1 MTDFAH
7 HIRAFLCEYLPRDR
21 GASRHTIDSYATSFQ
36 LLACFV
42 SERLAIRP
50 CHIQIEHLGTA
61 LILDFLDSLE
71 DKRGNAVGT
80 RNVRLAAFKSFFRYL
95 EHRVPAC
102 LDLARQVHAIPA
114 KRGDEP
120 LVDYLGRDEI
130 QALLNAPDAH
140 TASGVRDRAML
151 HLAYA
156 AGLRVS
162 ELIGLRTGDLRQ
174 PDLGTARVTGKGR
187 RERELPLW
195 KQTRSVLRDW
205 LAIRPDQTDWL
216 FLNARGHAMSR
227 HGFAQRLQ
235 VHADTARQQVPSLLG
250 KRISPHV
257 LRHSCAMHTLEAT
270 GDIRKVSLWLGHQ
283 GIQSTEIYLRAD
295 AGAKLEMLT
304 KRSAPVIEKGS
315 FRDAPDRLLAILKS
329 SKGQQ

>member
-1 MTDFAH
+1 M
-7 HIRAFLCEYLPRDR
+7 
-21 GASRHTIDSYATSFQ
+21 
-36 LLACFV
+36 
-42 SERLAIRP
+42 
-50 CHIQIEHLGTA
+50 
-61 LILDFLDSLE
+61 
-71 DKRGNAVGT
+71 
-80 RNVRLAAFKSFFRYL
+80 RLAAFKSFFRYL

-102 LDLARQVHAIPA
+102 LELARQVHAVPA

-120 LVDYLGRDEI
+120 LVDYLSRDEV
-130 QALLNAPDAH
+130 QALLNAPNAR

-174 PDLGTARVTGKGR
+174 PDLGTVRVTGKGR

-195 KQTRSVLRDW
+195 KQTQSVLRDW
-205 LAIRPDQTDWL
+205 LGIRPDQADRL
-216 FLNARGHAMSR
+216 FLNARGQAMSR
-227 HGFAQRLQ
+227 HGLAQRLQ
-235 VHADTARQQVPSLLG
+235 VHAGAARQSVPSLVS

-295 AGAKLEMLT
+295 EGAKLEMLAN
-304 KRSAPVIEKGS
+304 RSAPVIEMGS
-315 FRDAPDRLLAILKS
+315 FRNAPDRLLAILKEA
-329 SKGQQ
+329 KGKQQW